1 MLKTALLVFTTL
13 SFGLFGQ
20 EKQKNELLN
29 RAFWSQKPTLELVKQ
44 KIAEGNDPTE
54 YDGSQFD
61 PTTLAINTKASNDII
76 LHLLSFKENH
86 ANKIT
91 HDGRTYIFWAASQG
105 NIPIIEELVK
115 MNANLKHVDE
125 KGFTPLIFAASNG
138 QKDLRIY
145 DLFISKGADIK
156 NERSPA
162 GASALMLLSS
172 TFTSMKDAQPFI
184 DKGLSLKDKDEKGN
198 NIFAYASR
206 GGKIDF
212 LNELIKAGIDPK
224 NIATD
229 GANAFIMATQ
239 GTRTF
244 ANNLEFYK
252 YLEGLGINPN
262 VSTKDGLNPLHNL
275 ARGKDAAVVT
285 YFIEKGCDVNQ
296 PNKNGD
302 TPLML
307 AAGGQKDLELFDLL
321 LKRTKD
327 INLKNKEGQTALT
340 HAVIS
345 NDTKVGLL
353 LINNGADVNVVD
365 NEGNNLSFYLIKHA
379 RKMDDYQAK
388 LKMLNAFGFQN
399 NKIQGNGNTLYH
411 LAVLFKKMDI
421 LKTLAEDKSID
432 INKANDDS
440 MTPLHIAASMDDSG
454 EMLQLLLELGADKSI
469 KTEFDETA
477 YDLAKENELLTK
489 NKIDLSFLK

>member
-1 MLKTALLVFTTL
+1 
-13 SFGLFGQ
+13 
-20 EKQKNELLN
+20 
-29 RAFWSQKPTLELVKQ
+29 
-44 KIAEGNDPTE
+44 
-54 YDGSQFD
+54 
-61 PTTLAINTKASNDII
+61 
-76 LHLLSFKENH
+76 
-86 ANKIT
+86 
-91 HDGRTYIFWAASQG
+91 
-105 NIPIIEELVK
+105 
-115 MNANLKHVDE
+115 
-125 KGFTPLIFAASNG
+125 
-138 QKDLRIY
+138 
-145 DLFISKGADIK
+145 
-156 NERSPA
+156 
-162 GASALMLLSS
+162 
-172 TFTSMKDAQPFI
+172 
-184 DKGLSLKDKDEKGN
+184 
-198 NIFAYASR
+198 
-206 GGKIDF
+206 
-212 LNELIKAGIDPK
+212 ELIKAGIDPK

-399 NKIQGNGNTLYH
+399 NKIQG
-411 LAVLFKKMDI
+411 
-421 LKTLAEDKSID
+421 
-432 INKANDDS
+432 
-440 MTPLHIAASMDDSG
+440 
-454 EMLQLLLELGADKSI
+454 
-469 KTEFDETA
+469 
-477 YDLAKENELLTK
+477 
-489 NKIDLSFLK
+489 